1 MALSPMSAAALGLL
15 AILAGVWLAYL
26 HLAATRPQELPT
38 WAEQRRRHLAW
49 LTANAAAAATHQA
62 IPLLE
67 QVANTGRWDDLPREL
82 TVHSAERTDVA
93 FALAD
98 HYRSTLPNKLPHARQ

>member
-1 MALSPMSAAALGLL
+1 MAPTPMTVAALGLL
-15 AILAGVWLAYL
+15 AILAGVWLSYL
-26 HLAATRPQELPT
+26 YLAATRPQELPT
-38 WAEQRRRHLAW
+38 WAEQRQRHLAW
-49 LTANAAAAATHQA
+49 LTANAAAAATRQA

-82 TVHSAERTDVA
+82 AVHSAERTDVA

-98 HYRSTLPNKLPHARQ
+98 HYRNTLPTHLPHARP